1 MLTGLSIR
9 DIVLIDRLDLAFPIG
24 LSVLTGETGAGK
36 SILLDALGLA
46 LGARADSALVR
57 TGSTGAAVAAS
68 FDVPSAHPARAIL
81 ADGGIEAEDNT
92 LILRRT
98 LAADGGSR
106 AFVNDQPTTVAL
118 LRALGD
124 ALVEVQGQSEQR
136 GLVDPATHRALLDAY
151 GGLAKPAAAVAEAWR
166 AWQDAAA
173 AERAAAAD
181 YEKARA
187 DEDYLRHAVA
197 ELDELDPQAGEEDGL
212 AQRRGTL
219 VNREKLIDGL
229 NAALDEIGGERDIEG
244 RLQAALAAVERVAPL
259 AGGALDAGREA
270 LERAIAE
277 ASEAG
282 VALTTAGHDLDLD
295 QGRLEEIE
303 ERLFRLRDVARKH
316 GTEVA
321 ALPAL
326 RDDMARRVAV
336 LEDQGDARA
345 RLAAATAKARRGYEA
360 AAAKLHK
367 ARVKSAA
374 ALDKAIAGELPP
386 LRLDKAV
393 FVTDVAP
400 RDEADWGPNGS
411 DSVRFL
417 IATVPGAAPG
427 PLAKVASG
435 GELSRLM
442 LALRVVLSGAGR
454 AASLVFDEVD
464 SGVGGATAAAV
475 GERLARLSEQ
485 FQVLVVTHSPQ
496 VAARGGHHL
505 RVDKVAAAGE
515 LRTRVAE
522 LAVAE
527 RGEEIARML
536 SGRKVTAA
544 ARAAAKSL
552 LKGDAA

>member
-9 DIVLIDRLDLAFPIG
+9 DIVLIDRLDLAFPMG

-57 TGSTGAAVAAS
+57 AGAPGAAVTAS
-68 FDVPSAHPARAIL
+68 FAVAPAHPTRAIL
-81 ADGGIEAEDNT
+81 AEGGIEAEDEV

-124 ALVEVQGQSEQR
+124 AVIEVQGQSEQR

-151 GGLAKPAAAVAEAWR
+151 GGHEKPAAAVADAWR

-173 AERAAAAD
+173 AEREAAAD
-181 YEKARA
+181 YERARA

-197 ELDELDPQAGEEDGL
+197 ELDDLDPEAGEEEDL
-212 AQRRGTL
+212 AQRRATL
-219 VNREKLIDGL
+219 VNREKLIEGL
-229 NAALDEIGGERDIEG
+229 NAALAEIGGERDIEG

-270 LERAIAE
+270 LERTIAE
-277 ASEAG
+277 AAEAG
-282 VALTTAGHDLDLD
+282 AALIAAGHDLDLD

-316 GTEVA
+316 GAEVA

-326 RDDMARRVAV
+326 RDDMARRLAT

-345 RLAAATAKARRGYEA
+345 RLAAATAKARRRYETA
-360 AAAKLHK
+360 AGSLHK
-367 ARVKSAA
+367 ARAKAA
-374 ALDKAIAGELPP
+374 GALDAAMAGELPP

-393 FVTDVAP
+393 FATEVTP
-400 RDEADWGPNGS
+400 RDEADWGPSGS
-411 DSVRFL
+411 DRVRFL

-427 PLAKVASG
+427 PLAKIASG

-454 AASLVFDEVD
+454 ASILVFDEVD

-496 VAARGGHHL
+496 VAARGDHHL
-505 RVDKVAAAGE
+505 RVDKVAADGA

-522 LAVAE
+522 LDTGT
-527 RGEEIARML
+527 RREEIARML

-544 ARAAAKSL
+544 ARDAATSL